1 MAFSS
6 DNVKI
11 FLAVLDGGSFSAAAR
26 MLGRVPSAV
35 SMAISQLEAELDLVL
50 FDRTARDARPTDMAR
65 ALEPDARL
73 LASTLRQ
80 LDAHALAMH
89 QGLERK
95 LTLAVAPELLSV
107 PWAKPLAVLAEEFP
121 SLEVEVLS
129 TPQADAMRM
138 LYEDCAQLAVVF
150 ERHAGNDREAF
161 QEFSSEML
169 VAVISPQHP
178 ALKAKKRKLRYE
190 DLYDIRQIAVASRDA
205 SVSDPRFFLARQIW
219 RTDNHLATLSLVRE
233 GLGWAYLPHS
243 LVQAQIDS
251 GALAAIDFDNIS
263 NQLRL
268 WVDVVWNKDKPL
280 GLGAQRFIAL
290 MREMAPSRRKGK

>member
-6 DNVKI
+6 DNVRV
-11 FLAVLDGGSFSAAAR
+11 FLAVLDSGSFSAAAR
-26 MLGRVPSAV
+26 QLGRVPSSV
-35 SMAISQLEAELDLVL
+35 SMTISQLEAELDLVL
-50 FDRTARDARPTDMAR
+50 FDRTARDARPTELAR

-129 TPQADAMRM
+129 SPQADAMRM
-138 LYEDCAQLAVVF
+138 LYDNTAQLALVF

-161 QEFSSEML
+161 QEFSSEMM
-169 VAVISPQHP
+169 VAVIAPEHP
-178 ALKAKKRKLRYE
+178 ARLRKKRKLRYE

-205 SVSDPRFFLARQIW
+205 SISDPRFFLARHLW
-219 RTDNHLATLSLVRE
+219 RTD

-243 LVQAQIDS
+243 LVQAQIEA
-251 GALAAIDFDNIS
+251 GTLVVIDFDNIS
-263 NQLRL
+263 NQQRM
-268 WVDVVWNKDKPL
+268 WVDVVWNKDRPL

-290 MREMAPSRRKGK
+290 MRDMAPSRRKRK